1 MDPGASL
8 VWNHGFPTSINGSSI
23 STNPVKAPD
32 IRFSSCRFRK
42 QYSRKLLNLLDHVLF
57 TRNNVDEFHFVP
69 YTQSLLDSDISDK
82 TIHVQKS
89 IIDLFNYLIDETQYL
104 INQITQLIECTMYK
118 RIPELSIF
126 LKDLT
131 NNLDIAHRTGEWRS
145 IVNKASTMPIDN
157 IPSSLDYCQLRLQT
171 DIHLNNLCFINNF

>member
-1 MDPGASL
+1 MF
-8 VWNHGFPTSINGSSI
+8 VFI
-23 STNPVKAPD
+23 
-32 IRFSSCRFRK
+32 FS
-42 QYSRKLLNLLDHVLF
+42 SRKLLNLLDHVLF
-57 TRNNVDEFHFVP
+57 TGNNVDEFHFVP

-118 RIPELSIF
+118 RIPELSVF